1 MNTIFKSP
9 LAELKEFYSLAP
21 NRAKDPRFWLSLE
34 VLIQKLPEEEVFV
47 KLKTFFKET

>member
-9 LAELKEFYSLAP
+9 LAELKFYSLAP

-47 KLKTFFKET
+47 KLKT